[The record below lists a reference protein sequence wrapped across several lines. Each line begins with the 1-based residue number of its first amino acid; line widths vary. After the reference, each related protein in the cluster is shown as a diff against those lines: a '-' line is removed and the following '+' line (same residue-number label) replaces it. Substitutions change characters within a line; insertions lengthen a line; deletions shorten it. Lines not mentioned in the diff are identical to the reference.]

1 MFVDKHPIGRDFHCL
16 NSKCARNGP
25 ANGALRRSWYRQA
38 YEYRQISISRR
49 IVMAT
54 YVVLS
59 QFTDQGIRT
68 IKNSPQRASQVA
80 EVARSFG
87 CEMKEV
93 YWTMGQ
99 YDIVS
104 IVEAPDEQSFAAFG
118 FAIGSAGNIR
128 TQTLRAFSKNE
139 LGAILGKLS

>member
-1 MFVDKHPIGRDFHCL
+1 MFVDKHPIGRDFYCL

-25 ANGALRRSWYRQA
+25 ANTALRRPWYREA
-38 YEYRQISISRR
+38 YEYRQVSIPRR

-80 EVARSFG
+80 EMARSFG

-128 TQTLRAFSKNE
+128 TQTLRAFNKNE